1 MDGKQGEVMKALG
14 TSQCLKSD
22 NENDSCCG
30 TFELYIIRLLPDF
43 QYIEVFVFQV
53 SRSLK
58 I

>member
-30 TFELYIIRLLPDF
+30 TFELYIIRFLHDF
-43 QYIEVFVFQV
+43 QYVEVFLFQLLG
-53 SRSLK
+53 SLK